1 LEGWGNLI
9 KAVLFDLDG
18 TLINTNR
25 LIIESFKHA
34 FKTHLNMEMEEEKI
48 VRFFGEPLVKSMN
61 SVDPEKAEGLLTAF
75 KSFNESKHDELAEH
89 YEGVVEA
96 IKALKD
102 KGIKLGI
109 VTSKRRIMTE
119 RSLKLIKVYNDM
131 DVIITPEDTDKHKP
145 DGAPAI
151 LACEKLGVL
160 PEEALMVGDSIY
172 DVQCGKNAGNK
183 TSIVTYSSFSLE
195 ELTSHKPDY
204 VIDNILEL
212 VHIIDSDNIEKIV

>member
-1 LEGWGNLI
+1 MI

-25 LIIESFKHA
+25 LIIESFKYA
-34 FKTHLNMEMEEEKI
+34 FKTHLDMEMEEEKI

-61 SVDPEKAEGLLTAF
+61 SVDPENAEGLLTAF

-89 YEGVVEA
+89 YEGTVEA

-102 KGIKLGI
+102 KGIRLGV

-119 RSLKLIKVYNDM
+119 RSLKLIRLYDEM
-131 DVIITPEDTDKHKP
+131 DVVITPEDTDKHKP
-145 DGAPAI
+145 DGTPAL
-151 LACEKLGVL
+151 LACERLGVS

-183 TSIVTYSSFSLE
+183 TCIVTYSSFSMD
-195 ELTSHKPDY
+195 ELMSYNPDF
-204 VIDNILEL
+204 VVDKL
-212 VHIIDSDNIEKIV
+212 VQLVDIIESDNVEKIS